1 MGRDFRKIIAW
12 QKADDLTMEVY
23 YLTKNFPKEELY
35 GLTSQIRRASVSV
48 PANIAEGST
57 RNHQKE
63 YLQFLF
69 IAKSSL
75 AEVEYYLH
83 LAKRIGYIDDSAYQ
97 KCSKLQQ
104 ETAKI
109 LHGLITFISKK
120 S

>member
-12 QKADDLTMEVY
+12 QKADDLTVEVY
-23 YLTKNFPKEELY
+23 HLTKNFPKEELY

-83 LAKRIGYIDDSAYQ
+83 LAKRLGYIDKSY
-97 KCSKLQQ
+97 KNVLNCSKKLQRYYM
-104 ETAKI
+104 A
-109 LHGLITFISKK
+109 L
-120 S
+120 